1 MPRRPPHPK
10 MDRRRPWR
18 RNAAVGM
25 SEDGEPVLDLG
36 FPNATVEYVA
46 DETED
51 RPRRVRVVDTSL
63 RPSTANIAA
72 FWSKVV
78 KSPTCW
84 YWVGAISAPDGYG
97 RFNFQ
102 RENRQ
107 RTMLAHRFSVELVNG
122 TLDPNVVCEHKC
134 NEPLC
139 VRVGPEHLV
148 ESTYSENVR
157 YAIALGRL
165 SGHALLDG
173 QGRSRYDRSL
183 AIREALRDG
192 YDKDAL
198 FSAKTN
204 PGEWQGTL
212 F

>member
-1 MPRRPPHPK
+1 
-10 MDRRRPWR
+10 
-18 RNAAVGM
+18 M
-25 SEDGEPVLDLG
+25 SDDVEPALDIG
-36 FPNATVEYVA
+36 FPDLDIEFV
-46 DETED
+46 TEESEE
-51 RPRRVRVVDTSL
+51 RPRRVRVVDNSL
-63 RPSTANIAA
+63 RPSKTNIAA

-107 RTMLAHRFSVELVNG
+107 RTMLAHRFSVELVHG
-122 TLDPNVVCEHKC
+122 PLAPDVVCEHKC

-148 ESTYSENVR
+148 ESTHSENVR

-173 QGRSRYDRSL
+173 QGRSRYERSL

-192 YDKDAL
+192 YDAEAL
-198 FSAKTN
+198 LRAKTD
-204 PGEWQGTL
+204 PGQWQHTL

>member
-1 MPRRPPHPK
+1 MTDDAGP
-10 MDRRRPWR
+10 
-18 RNAAVGM
+18 A
-25 SEDGEPVLDLG
+25 LDIG
-36 FPNATVEYVA
+36 FPDLDVEIVT
-46 DETED
+46 EESED

-63 RPSTANIAA
+63 RPSKANIAA

-107 RTMLAHRFSVELVNG
+107 RTMLAHRFSVELVHG
-122 TLDPNVVCEHKC
+122 PLAPDVVCEHKC

-148 ESTYSENVR
+148 ESTHSENVR

-173 QGRSRYDRSL
+173 QGRSRYERSL

-192 YDKDAL
+192 YDAGAL
-198 FSAKTN
+198 LRAKTD
-204 PGEWQGTL
+204 PGKSQGTL

>member
-1 MPRRPPHPK
+1 
-10 MDRRRPWR
+10 
-18 RNAAVGM
+18 M
-25 SEDGEPVLDLG
+25 SEDDQPLLDLAFADG
-36 FPNATVEYVA
+36 AIEFVA
-46 DETED
+46 DD
-51 RPRRVRVVDTSL
+51 AQGNRPRPVRVVDHSL
-63 RPSTANIAA
+63 RPSQANIAA

-102 RENRQ
+102 RGNRQ
-107 RTMLAHRFSVELVNG
+107 RTMLAHRFSVELEHG
-122 TLDPNVVCEHKC
+122 PLEAGVVCEHKC

-139 VRVGPEHLV
+139 VRVGPAHLV
-148 ESTYSENVR
+148 QSTHSENVR

-173 QGRSRYDRSL
+173 QGRTRYERSL

-192 YDKDAL
+192 YDEQAL
-198 FSAKTN
+198 LRAKTD
-204 PGEWQGTL
+204 PGQWQQTL

>member
-1 MPRRPPHPK
+1 
-10 MDRRRPWR
+10 
-18 RNAAVGM
+18 M
-25 SEDGEPVLDLG
+25 SDDVEPALDIG
-36 FPNATVEYVA
+36 FPELDVDFVA
-46 DETED
+46 DESED
-51 RPRRVRVVDTSL
+51 RTRRVRVVDNSL
-63 RPSTANIAA
+63 RPSKANIAA
-72 FWSKVV
+72 FWSKVI

-102 RENRQ
+102 RQNRQ
-107 RTMLAHRFSVELVNG
+107 RTMLAHRFSVELVHG
-122 TLDPNVVCEHKC
+122 PLAPDVVCEHKC

-148 ESTYSENVR
+148 ESTHSENVR

-165 SGHALLDG
+165 AGHALFDG
-173 QGRSRYDRSL
+173 QGRTRYERSL

-192 YDKDAL
+192 YDAESL
-198 FSAKTN
+198 LHAKIN
-204 PGEWQGTL
+204 PGDSQGTL

>member
-1 MPRRPPHPK
+1 
-10 MDRRRPWR
+10 
-18 RNAAVGM
+18 M
-25 SEDGEPVLDLG
+25 SDDVEPALDIG
-36 FPNATVEYVA
+36 FPDLDVEFVA
-46 DETED
+46 EVSEE
-51 RPRRVRVVDTSL
+51 RPRRVRVVDNSL
-63 RPSTANIAA
+63 RPSKANIAA

-107 RTMLAHRFSVELVNG
+107 RTMLAHRFSVELVHG
-122 TLDPNVVCEHKC
+122 PLTPDVVCEHKC

-139 VRVGPEHLV
+139 VRVGSGHLV
-148 ESTYSENVR
+148 ESTHSENVR
-157 YAIALGRL
+157 YAIAQGRL

-173 QGRSRYDRSL
+173 QGRSRYERSL
-183 AIREALRDG
+183 AIREALRTG
-192 YDKDAL
+192 YDEDAL
-198 FSAKTN
+198 FHAKTN
-204 PGEWQGTL
+204 PGDWQGTL

>member
-1 MPRRPPHPK
+1 MSADSEPPL
-10 MDRRRPWR
+10 DFGFL
-18 RNAAVGM
+18 AA
-25 SEDGEPVLDLG
+25 D
-36 FPNATVEYVA
+36 VEYLRKESS
-46 DETED
+46 DP
-51 RPRRVRVVDTSL
+51 PRRVRVVDASL
-63 RPSTANIAA
+63 TPSRENIAS

-107 RTMLAHRFSVELVNG
+107 RTMLAHRFSVELVHG
-122 TLDPNVVCEHKC
+122 PLDPTVVCEHKC

-139 VRVGPEHLV
+139 VRVGNDHLV
-148 ESTYSENVR
+148 KSTHSENVR
-157 YAIALGRL
+157 YAIALGRM
-165 SGHALLDG
+165 SGRSLLDG

-192 YDKDAL
+192 YDEEAL
-198 FSAKTN
+198 FHAKTN
-204 PGEWQGTL
+204 PGDWQGTL

>member
-1 MPRRPPHPK
+1 
-10 MDRRRPWR
+10 
-18 RNAAVGM
+18 M
-25 SEDGEPVLDLG
+25 SDDGEPALDIG
-36 FPNATVEYVA
+36 FPDLDVEIV
-46 DETED
+46 TEESEE
-51 RPRRVRVVDTSL
+51 RPRRVRVVDNSL
-63 RPSTANIAA
+63 RPSKTNIAA

-107 RTMLAHRFSVELVNG
+107 RTMLAHRFSVELVHG
-122 TLDPNVVCEHKC
+122 PLAPDVVCEHKC

-139 VRVGPEHLV
+139 VRVGPGHLV
-148 ESTYSENVR
+148 ESTHSENVR

-173 QGRSRYDRSL
+173 QGRSRYERSL
-183 AIREALRDG
+183 AIREALCNG
-192 YDKDAL
+192 YDEDAL
-198 FSAKTN
+198 FHAKTN
-204 PGEWQGTL
+204 PGDWQGTL

>member
-1 MPRRPPHPK
+1 
-10 MDRRRPWR
+10 
-18 RNAAVGM
+18 M
-25 SEDGEPVLDLG
+25 SDDVEPALDIG
-36 FPNATVEYVA
+36 FPDLDVEVV
-46 DETED
+46 TEESEE
-51 RPRRVRVVDTSL
+51 RPRRVRVVDNSL
-63 RPSTANIAA
+63 RPSKANIAA

-107 RTMLAHRFSVELVNG
+107 RTMLAHRFSVELVHG
-122 TLDPNVVCEHKC
+122 PLATDVVCEHKC

-139 VRVGPEHLV
+139 VRVGPAHLV
-148 ESTYSENVR
+148 ESTHSENVR

-173 QGRSRYDRSL
+173 QGRTRYERSL
-183 AIREALRDG
+183 AVREALQYG
-192 YDKDAL
+192 YDAEAL
-198 FSAKTN
+198 LRAKTD
-204 PGEWQGTL
+204 PGTSQQTL